1 MKLFDL
7 SGKKAIVTGASRET
21 GLCYA
26 QAQALHEAGA
36 EVVLLGGSEKN
47 LEHMRQVTGSPES
60 GYHVVS
66 GDLTDKSSRE
76 EGFARALECL
86 GGRVDILLNGAGTQ
100 FRCPAAEFPAEKW
113 AHVLDINLSA
123 MFYMCQLAGRVML
136 EQGSGK
142 IINIASMNSFLGG
155 HIVAAYAASK
165 GGVVQL
171 TRALSNE
178 WMPCGIQVNAIA
190 PGFME
195 TELSHDM
202 MISQTGK
209 EITARIP
216 ARRWGKPEDL
226 KGVTV
231 FLASAASDYLSGAVI
246 PVDGGY
252 LGK

>member
-1 MKLFDL
+1 
-7 SGKKAIVTGASRET
+7 
-21 GLCYA
+21 
-26 QAQALHEAGA
+26 
-36 EVVLLGGSEKN
+36 
-47 LEHMRQVTGSPES
+47 
-60 GYHVVS
+60 
-66 GDLTDKSSRE
+66 
-76 EGFARALECL
+76 
-86 GGRVDILLNGAGTQ
+86 
-100 FRCPAAEFPAEKW
+100 
-113 AHVLDINLSA
+113 
-123 MFYMCQLAGRVML
+123 ML